1 MTRHPL
7 HPATLATL
15 SAALSAALLAAA
27 AIAPLA
33 AAAPAVALD
42 RTQPQS
48 CAEAQ
53 RRLVGTTLPVTN
65 IVEAGFEAFKRS
77 KPAVQPL
84 RTHQYLEADAAG
96 RPLQLSCK
104 TKSADHLRSA
114 HGAAAVRAA
123 GDADR
128 ACRELHRDMVN
139 DIWRALPAAERAR
152 AAHPPWRVM
161 LDADTVS
168 YMGSSWL
175 KSRAEARLGAD
186 GRLHL
191 RAAGLF
197 AAWEDWRWKFMPESF
212 RGNHYC
218 HLVAPE
224 RIRRLMLGE
233 EPAG

>member
-1 MTRHPL
+1 MTARPL
-7 HPATLATL
+7 RPVAL
-15 SAALSAALLAAA
+15 AALSAALLATAA
-27 AIAPLA
+27 G
-33 AAAPAVALD
+33 AAPVGLE

-53 RRLVGTTLPVTN
+53 RRLAGTALPVSN
-65 IVEAGFEAFKRS
+65 VVETAFEAFKKS
-77 KPAVQPL
+77 KPSVEPL
-84 RTHQYLEADAAG
+84 RTHQYLEADPAG

-114 HGAAAVRAA
+114 HGAAAA
-123 GDADR
+123 GADR

-139 DIWRALPAAERAR
+139 EVWRALPAAERAR

-168 YMGSSWL
+168 HMGSSWL
-175 KSRAEARLGAD
+175 KSRAEARVGAD

-191 RAAGLF
+191 RAAGLL
-197 AAWEDWRWKFMPESF
+197 AEWEDWRWKFMPESF

-233 EPAG
+233 ETPG